1 MASKPK
7 KKLSKPAPKS
17 AKSKKPAVKAKVKSK
32 PAAKAKP
39 APKNLKKPAA
49 KKSPAKKPDAR
60 KPAAKKPAP
69 AKKASAPPQKTIK
82 AIQPAAS
89 LKKPV
94 AKKSAPPKPTP
105 SSKATPV
112 YKSSGKGKT
121 PVPIPLPKPIRGV
134 NVDDIPVIE
143 MGKKPPL
150 GATFLKKQKQRLVEL
165 RSHLV
170 DFMEGVAKDSLRNR
184 PEGSEASAGGMHM
197 GDAGS
202 DAYDRDFALS
212 LLSKEQD
219 ALYEI
224 QEALKRIESRT
235 YGYCEMTGNKINEER
250 LEALP
255 FARYTREAQEQIESN
270 QRGGGYLRV
279 PTRSVFNLN
288 EDGESEDEEG
298 EEEETT
304 KVPPAESSL
313 DFMKE

>member
-1 MASKPK
+1 MASKAKQKP
-7 KKLSKPAPKS
+7 SKA
-17 AKSKKPAVKAKVKSK
+17 AKSKKPVAKASAKSK
-32 PAAKAKP
+32 PTPKHKVAPKKVKKP
-39 APKNLKKPAA
+39 APKKAPTEKPQAKKPVV
-49 KKSPAKKPDAR
+49 KKSVAKKPD
-60 KPAAKKPAP
+60 PS
-69 AKKASAPPQKTIK
+69 KKASAPKQKVTK
-82 AIQPAAS
+82 VKQVVAPVKKPAATKS
-89 LKKPV
+89 TSASNKPD
-94 AKKSAPPKPTP
+94 SAPVKG
-105 SSKATPV
+105 SGGKA
-112 YKSSGKGKT
+112 KT

-150 GATFLKKQKQRLVEL
+150 GATFLKRQKQRLVDL
-165 RSHLV
+165 QSHLV
-170 DFMEGVAKDSLRNR
+170 DTMEGVAKDSLRNR
-184 PEGSEASAGGMHM
+184 PEGGEASVGGMHM

-224 QEALKRIESRT
+224 QEALKRIDSRT

-270 QRGGGYLRV
+270 QRGGAYLRV

-298 EEEETT
+298 EEEETV